1 MFSNWIGEL
10 DLLFG
15 IGELVLLVGMVGT
28 EVNVGDGGTVIL
40 GETENCWI

>member
-1 MFSNWIGEL
+1 MSLGLGAKAW
-10 DLLFG
+10 

-28 EVNVGDGGTVIL
+28 EVNVGDCGTVIL